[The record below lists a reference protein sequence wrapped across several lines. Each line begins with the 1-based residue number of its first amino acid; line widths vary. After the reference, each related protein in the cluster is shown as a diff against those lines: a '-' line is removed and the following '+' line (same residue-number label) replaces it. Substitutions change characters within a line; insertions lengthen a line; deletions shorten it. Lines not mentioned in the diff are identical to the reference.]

1 MKKTL
6 KTVLIVAS
14 VMVLSATFASAKS
27 KTAKGDSATESTVK
41 KEKTKKEKAPKAEK
55 EKEPKANKEKAPKT
69 KKVKFDQVA
78 YDEAFAS
85 GDYATCISMLQGK
98 GSKRDVILNEL
109 DADMLMHLNGSY
121 LDSAK
126 AFLNTQGEMM
136 QKNLKDDKSGGT
148 YAGTVY
154 ERLLSYAMRA
164 ANAFA
169 LGDASNAKGVM
180 DSYTGDYKDII
191 AALVTQEKELEE
203 DSEGSLE
210 SDDVKNAMNA
220 LEQAGLSLD
229 LKEVTSKKPQKYTG
243 KNYDTSAFL
252 SYLGTLAYAANGD
265 ADHAKDFANVL
276 KTVNSAVDVSEDV
289 SVPAGMGR
297 LDVVALSGTIGKRS
311 ESVNQFTVG
320 TVPIANTA
328 LKFKITYPVF
338 EKQNHAISS
347 VRVTLSNGNAKTAML
362 VEDFDAAVAIDVA
375 KKARRDYNRS
385 VARNITKNSAAA
397 VAGIGAV
404 MAANAAIQKA
414 NNPLTAKAYDVAI
427 TKLNEAL
434 DAIVEAEKADVRQGS
449 YFPHKASAAGFT
461 VSPGTYSVK
470 VEYLSGNNV
479 VETKEVGDIV
489 VEAGKPTVVVS
500 TCER

>member
-1 MKKTL
+1 MKKIL
-6 KTVLIVAS
+6 KAVAIAAS

-27 KTAKGDSATESTVK
+27 KTAKGDSATESTAKKEKSK
-41 KEKTKKEKAPKAEK
+41 KEKTPKA
-55 EKEPKANKEKAPKT
+55 
-69 KKVKFDQVA
+69 KKVKFDQAA

-98 GSKRDVILNEL
+98 GSKSDAILDAL

-136 QKNLKDDKSGGT
+136 QQKVKDDKSGVT

-191 AALVTQEKELEE
+191 AALVAQEKELDEE
-203 DSEGSLE
+203 SEGSLE
-210 SDDVKNAMNA
+210 SDNVKNALNA
-220 LEQAGLSLD
+220 MEQAGFSLNLSA
-229 LKEVTSKKPQKYTG
+229 VTSMKPQKYTG
-243 KNYDTSAFL
+243 KDYDTSAFL

-265 ADHAKDFANVL
+265 AEHAKDFANVL
-276 KTVNSAVDVSEDV
+276 RTVNSAVDVSEDV

-311 ESVNQFTVG
+311 ESANRFTVIDS
-320 TVPIANTA
+320 VPYMNAP
-328 LKFKITYPVF
+328 LKFKIVYPVF
-338 EKQNHAISS
+338 EKQNHAINS
-347 VRVTLSNGNAKTAML
+347 VRVTLSNGNTKSAAL
-362 VEDFDAAVAIDVA
+362 VEDFDAAVEIDVK

-385 VARNITKNSAAA
+385 VARNILKNSAVM
-397 VAGIGAV
+397 VAGIAGV
-404 MAANAAIQKA
+404 SAADAMVQQN
-414 NNPLTAKAYDVAI
+414 NNPLTMKAYNVAI
-427 TKLNEAL
+427 SKLNEGL
-434 DAIVEAEKADVRQGS
+434 DAIVESEKADVRQGS

-461 VSPGTYSVK
+461 VAPGTYSVK

-479 VETKEVGDIV
+479 VETKEVGDVV

-500 TCER
+500 TCEK

>member
-1 MKKTL
+1 MKKIL
-6 KTVLIVAS
+6 KAVAIAAS
-14 VMVLSATFASAKS
+14 VMVLSTTFAAAKS
-27 KTAKGDSATESTVK
+27 KTAKNDGATESTAK
-41 KEKTKKEKAPKAEK
+41 KEKAKKEKAPKA
-55 EKEPKANKEKAPKT
+55 
-69 KKVKFDQVA
+69 KKVKFDQAA
-78 YDEAFAS
+78 YDAAFAS

-98 GSKRDVILNEL
+98 GSKTDAILDAL

-136 QKNLKDDKSGGT
+136 QEKLKDDKSGGT

-191 AALVTQEKELEE
+191 AALVAQEKELDEE
-203 DSEGSLE
+203 SEGSLE
-210 SDDVKNAMNA
+210 SDEVKNALNA
-220 LEQAGLSLD
+220 LEQAGLPLD

-265 ADHAKDFANVL
+265 ADHAKDFASVL

-297 LDVVALSGTIGKRS
+297 LDIVALSGTIGKRS
-311 ESVNQFTVG
+311 ESANQFTVG

-328 LKFKITYPVF
+328 LKFKIAYPVF

-347 VRVTLSNGNAKTAML
+347 VRVTLSNGNAKTAAL

-397 VAGIGAV
+397 VAGIGTV
-404 MAANAAIQKA
+404 MGANAAMQKA
-414 NNPLTAKAYDVAI
+414 NNPLTAKAYDAAI
-427 TKLNEAL
+427 LGLNKAL
-434 DAIVEAEKADVRQGS
+434 DAIIEAEKADVRQGS

-461 VSPGTYSVK
+461 VAPGTYSVK

-479 VETKEVGDIV
+479 VETKEIGDVV
-489 VEAGKPTVVVS
+489 VEDGKPTVVVS
-500 TCER
+500 TCEK

>member
-1 MKKTL
+1 MKKIL
-6 KTVLIVAS
+6 KAVAIAAS

-27 KTAKGDSATESTVK
+27 KTAKGDSATESTAKKEKAK
-41 KEKTKKEKAPKAEK
+41 KEKTPKA
-55 EKEPKANKEKAPKT
+55 
-69 KKVKFDQVA
+69 KKVKFVQAA

-98 GSKRDVILNEL
+98 GSKSDAILDAL

-136 QKNLKDDKSGGT
+136 QQKVKDDKSGVT

-191 AALVTQEKELEE
+191 AALVAQEKELDEE
-203 DSEGSLE
+203 SEGSLE
-210 SDDVKNAMNA
+210 SDNVKNALNA
-220 LEQAGLSLD
+220 MEQAGFSLNLSA
-229 LKEVTSKKPQKYTG
+229 VTSKKPQKYTG
-243 KNYDTSAFL
+243 KDYDTSAFL

-265 ADHAKDFANVL
+265 AEHAKDFANVL
-276 KTVNSAVDVSEDV
+276 RTVNSADDVSEDV
-289 SVPAGMGR
+289 SVPAEMGR
-297 LDVVALSGTIGKRS
+297 LDIVALSGTIGKRS
-311 ESVNQFTVG
+311 ESANSFTVMEQM
-320 TVPIANTA
+320 PIVNTP
-328 LKFKITYPVF
+328 LKFKIVYPVF
-338 EKQNHAISS
+338 EKQNHAINS
-347 VRVTLSNGNAKTAML
+347 VRVTLSNGNTKTAAL
-362 VEDFDAAVAIDVA
+362 VEDFDAAVEIDVK

-385 VARNITKNSAAA
+385 VARNILKNSAAA
-397 VAGIGAV
+397 VAGMGAV
-404 MAANAAIQKA
+404 MSADAAMQKA
-414 NNPLTAKAYDVAI
+414 NNPLTAKAYDAAI
-427 TKLNEAL
+427 LGLNKAL
-434 DAIVEAEKADVRQGS
+434 DAIVESEKADVRQGS

-461 VSPGTYSVK
+461 VAPGTYSVK

-479 VETKEVGDIV
+479 VETKEVGDVV

-500 TCER
+500 TCEK